1 MENKNQQQEQ
11 VQNPEENQ
19 KNIPLTEQLNN
30 CQLEKQ
36 DLLEKWQRERADF
49 INYKKEE
56 AKRLGEINDY
66 SKIYFFMDMINIL
79 DHFEMAEKTLNQES
93 KEKPEIIGLLNIK
106 KQIESMLRNKGLEKI
121 ECLGGLFDPQIAE
134 AIEEIES
141 DGISQT
147 IIEEIQPGYKFKNKI
162 IRPAKVKIIK

>member
-1 MENKNQQQEQ
+1 MDKEDQKQK
-11 VQNPEENQ
+11 PEEEKENQ
-19 KNIPLTEQLNN
+19 KNKELDN
-30 CQLEKQ
+30 CLIEKEE
-36 DLLEKWQRERADF
+36 LLKNWQRERADF

-106 KQIESMLRNKGLEKI
+106 KQIESMLKNKGLEKI

>member
-1 MENKNQQQEQ
+1 MDKENQEQNLEQEENKDKDNSKNKELD
-11 VQNPEENQ
+11 NCLIEKEELL
-19 KNIPLTEQLNN
+19 KN
-30 CQLEKQ
+30 
-36 DLLEKWQRERADF
+36 WQRERADF

-56 AKRLGEINDY
+56 AKRLSEMTDY

-93 KEKPEIIGLLNIK
+93 KGKPEITGLLNIK
-106 KQIESMLRNKGLEKI
+106 KQIESMLKNKGLEKI
-121 ECLGGLFDPQIAE
+121 ECMGKIFDPQVAE